1 MCIGVQRNASGAHPA
16 ETQKGASN
24 AFLAFKMS
32 QTHPLIFKKHRR
44 EVTIVLTT
52 VAVHEPYPPPL
63 FERLR
68 HAAYCI

>member
-1 MCIGVQRNASGAHPA
+1 MKKASGAHPA

-32 QTHPLIFKKHRR
+32 QTNSSILIKHRR

-52 VAVHEPYPPPL
+52 VTVHEPYPPPL
-63 FERLR
+63 FHRLR
-68 HAAYCI
+68 SPAYCMYYNI

>member
-1 MCIGVQRNASGAHPA
+1 MKKASGAHSA

-32 QTHPLIFKKHRR
+32 QTNSFILIKHRR

-63 FERLR
+63 FQHLR
-68 HAAYCI
+68 HSAYC